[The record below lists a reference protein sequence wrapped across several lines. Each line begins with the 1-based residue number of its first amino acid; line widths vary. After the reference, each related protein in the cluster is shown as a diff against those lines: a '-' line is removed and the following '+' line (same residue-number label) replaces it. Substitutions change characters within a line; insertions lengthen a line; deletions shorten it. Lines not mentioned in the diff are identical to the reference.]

1 MSISYQ
7 AASNSASNPTENE
20 AVPPAPA
27 RIDAPAYAALGVFAL
42 LLFALAWPM
51 LSWWNWEY
59 TRPESYYGHAFFVP
73 VLSGVMLWHKRDT
86 LRAISRVPC
95 TPALIFCIFFL
106 GLLLLAVKTQMEAVM
121 SVSFLSAI
129 ISAIWFI
136 QGTKWTK
143 TAAFPL
149 LFLFLMAPLPGPVL
163 NDLTIHMQ
171 SASTVGA
178 AKMLKVVGL
187 SPVQNGNL
195 IRLEN
200 YTLNVDV
207 PCSGFKLLLRL
218 LTFSAAFAF
227 LSETTRL
234 KRLAIFAFSLPLSLF
249 INALRIALIGL
260 VGEAMGATAA
270 ATFHDWSGLITTIL
284 CMGLLLG
291 FARGL
296 GCRRFA
302 GQPIF

>member
-1 MSISYQ
+1 MTESVTP
-7 AASNSASNPTENE
+7 AAQSF
-20 AVPPAPA
+20 PA
-27 RIDAPAYAALGVFAL
+27 RHDVPAYAALALFAAL
-42 LLFALAWPM
+42 LIALAWPM
-51 LSWWNWEY
+51 LVWWNWEY

-73 VLSGVMLWHKRDT
+73 VLSGVMLWHKRET
-86 LRAISRVPC
+86 LRAVPRTPC
-95 TPALIFCIFFL
+95 APALIFCAFFL
-106 GLLLLAVKTQMEAVM
+106 GLLVLAVKTQMEAVM
-121 SVSFLSAI
+121 STAFLSAV
-129 ISAIWFI
+129 ISAIWFV
-136 QGTKWTK
+136 QGAKWTK
-143 TAAFPL
+143 AAALPL

-163 NDLTIHMQ
+163 NDLTVHMQ
-171 SASTVGA
+171 GASTVGA
-178 AKMLKVVGL
+178 AKMLKVLGL
-187 SPVQNGNL
+187 SPVQNGN
-195 IRLEN
+195 IIVLEN
-200 YTLNVDV
+200 YRLNVDV

-234 KRLAIFAFSLPLSLF
+234 KRIAIFAFSLPLSLF

-260 VGEAMGATAA
+260 VGESMGTTAA
-270 ATFHDWSGLITTIL
+270 MTFHDWSGIITTIL